1 MDGFSFAYHFVT
13 SIHDFAWMSRTGFV
27 FFATMIARKYIIC
40 YDSKNEKER
49 RQYGKDTYFTE

>member
-27 FFATMIARKYIIC
+27 FFVTMIARKYIIC